1 LPYAGAPVISV
12 ASPLALGSA
21 SPRRKELLER
31 IGIPL
36 VLVPVDVDERRLE
49 GEKADDY
56 LARVTARKLEL
67 ASADPRAAGAAVV
80 LAADT
85 IVLLG
90 NEIMGKPDGEGSAV
104 AMLSRLSGR
113 AHQVRTRFALAPPGG
128 TPLHAET
135 VSTVVHFRTLDAQ
148 EIARYAATG
157 EGRDKAGAYA
167 IQGIGSFAVRGI
179 EGSYSNVVGLPICE
193 VVLALERHGCLSSFP

>member
-1 LPYAGAPVISV
+1 MITP

-36 VLVPVDVDERRLE
+36 VVAPVDVDERRLE
-49 GEKADDY
+49 GENADRY
-56 LARVTARKLEL
+56 LARVTAEKLAL
-67 ASADPRAAGAAVV
+67 ASRDARAAGAAVV

-90 NEIMGKPDGEGSAV
+90 DEIMGKPEGEGSAV

-113 AHQVRTRFALAPPGG
+113 AHHVQTRFALARPGG
-128 TPLHAET
+128 PPLHAET
-135 VSTVVHFRTLDAQ
+135 VSTVVHFRALDAE

-167 IQGIGSFAVRGI
+167 IQGIGSFAVSRI

-193 VVLALERHGCLSSFP
+193 VMLALKRHGCLSSFP

>member
-1 LPYAGAPVISV
+1 MITV

-36 VLVPVDVDERRLE
+36 VVAPVDIDERRLA
-49 GEKADDY
+49 GENPEDY

-67 ASADPRAAGAAVV
+67 ASRDPRAAGAAAV

-90 NEIMGKPDGEGSAV
+90 DEIMGKPEGEGSAV

-113 AHQVRTRFALAPPGG
+113 AHQVRTRFALARPGG
-128 TPLHAET
+128 PPLYAET
-135 VSTVVHFRTLDAQ
+135 VSTLVHFRALDAE

-167 IQGIGSFAVRGI
+167 IQGIGSFAVSGI

-193 VVLALERHGCLSSFP
+193 VVLALKRHGCLSSFP